1 MCYSLFSFLFILKML
16 QRSSSPLSSQKENL
30 TLPARG
36 GTSTNTPAKFV
47 QRVVNL
53 LSPATK
59 NIESTKSHAENMDF
73 ESVTLKKAE
82 TPLPVE
88 VLPVEENNEDVLT
101 PDGIDSKIMHSPTED
116 MIHPETT
123 SLKAEIIPIPEVG
136 QPEMSVKDAHMP
148 ALDSFQ
154 LESSVETMLS
164 SFWEIDDGG
173 LSLDDLGP
181 VEKSKSTIEESIIA
195 TGLNSHLFTCLCSS
209 DVF

>member
-1 MCYSLFSFLFILKML
+1 ML
-16 QRSSSPLSSQKENL
+16 HRSSSPLSSRTENL
-30 TLPARG
+30 FIPPRG
-36 GTSTNTPAKFV
+36 GKSTNTPVKFV

-59 NIESTKSHAENMDF
+59 NIESTKSHAENTVF

-88 VLPVEENNEDVLT
+88 VLHIQENNEDVLT
-101 PDGIDSKIMHSPTED
+101 PDEVDSKIMHSPTEAPMEE
-116 MIHPETT
+116 MIHPGTA
-123 SLKAEIIPIPEVG
+123 SLKAEIIQTPEVG
-136 QPEMSVKDAHMP
+136 QPEMRVTDAHMP

-154 LESSVETMLS
+154 LESSLETMSS

-181 VEKSKSTIEESIIA
+181 VEISKSTIEESSIA
-195 TGLNSHLFTCLCSS
+195 IGLSSHLF
-209 DVF
+209 VFI